1 MSEREP
7 IPSAEPDYVAD
18 PGRWRILA
26 VLLVTMFMS
35 LVGVSIVN
43 VALPAIQS
51 GLDASQ
57 SDIQWVL
64 SGYALTFGVV
74 LVAAGRAGDILGRG
88 PLFLAGVAIFT
99 LSSVGAGLA
108 PDPLSLNIARFVQ
121 GLGSGLLN
129 PQVVGMIQHYFRG
142 RERGRAYGALGSVV
156 GVSVAFGP
164 LMGGLIIELLGPQTG
179 WRWTFLVNVPV
190 GVVAIL
196 LALKWF
202 PRPLLNRNRTVAVGS
217 DAEGTTA
224 GPAASGTT
232 PAEALPGTAAAARR
246 ERDLDP
252 VGALLLGLGVLF
264 LLLPFVES
272 RGAAWM
278 WLLLPAG
285 LVLMLLWVLWER
297 AYKRRGRGPMVDLE
311 LFRTRSFTLGTVI
324 AGLYFLGV
332 TSVWVLVALYV
343 QDGLGLT
350 ALQTGLLGLPAA
362 ILAAITSDWAGKRVM
377 DYGRKIVIAGI
388 LSALLGLALSIG
400 VIQLEAA
407 RLLNVWWLLASLSFV
422 GIAQGAIISPNQAL
436 ALAEVPQEYS
446 GSAGG
451 VLQTGQRIGTA
462 VGLAMVTAV
471 FFAVLVRTDWT
482 TAISVGFAVIAA
494 VVLATLGVAI
504 ADQRRRRGNES
515 PAPAAEH

>member
-1 MSEREP
+1 
-7 IPSAEPDYVAD
+7 
-18 PGRWRILA
+18 
-26 VLLVTMFMS
+26 
-35 LVGVSIVN
+35 
-43 VALPAIQS
+43 
-51 GLDASQ
+51 
-57 SDIQWVL
+57 
-64 SGYALTFGVV
+64 
-74 LVAAGRAGDILGRG
+74 
-88 PLFLAGVAIFT
+88 
-99 LSSVGAGLA
+99 
-108 PDPLSLNIARFVQ
+108 
-121 GLGSGLLN
+121 
-129 PQVVGMIQHYFRG
+129 
-142 RERGRAYGALGSVV
+142 
-156 GVSVAFGP
+156 
-164 LMGGLIIELLGPQTG
+164 
-179 WRWTFLVNVPV
+179 
-190 GVVAIL
+190 
-196 LALKWF
+196 
-202 PRPLLNRNRTVAVGS
+202 
-217 DAEGTTA
+217 
-224 GPAASGTT
+224 
-232 PAEALPGTAAAARR
+232 
-246 ERDLDP
+246 

-272 RGAAWM
+272 EGSVWA

-285 LVLMLLWVLWER
+285 LLLMLLWVLWER

-311 LFRTRSFTLGTVI
+311 LFRTRSFTLGTII

-388 LSALLGLALSIG
+388 LSALLGLALSIV

-407 RLLNVWWLLASLSFV
+407 GRLNVWWLLASLSFV
-422 GIAQGAIISPNQAL
+422 GIAQGSIISPNQAL

-471 FFAVLVRTDWT
+471 FFAVLVHADWT